1 MKIFAILATLIVSVF
16 AMSFGSLATITGAT
30 SQSSVVYGQDDCK
43 DGETWN
49 EEKQACEKA
58 EGGN

>member
-1 MKIFAILATLIVSVF
+1 MKVFAILATLVVSVF
-16 AMSFGSLATITGAT
+16 ALSFGSLATITGGT
-30 SQSSVVYGQDDCK
+30 GPSVTVSAQEDCK

-58 EGGN
+58 EGSN